1 MGTKWCG
8 GRVLA
13 VVAALAM
20 VTTACG
26 GGSGAGD
33 GSTLTM
39 WTFKQTHVKALQA
52 AAAAFKSKTGI
63 TVDISAYT
71 PDDTFTSKVQSAA
84 ASHNVADVLEV
95 HAAGEDRV
103 LGGAGITTD
112 LAGDV
117 NNQYKSRFLK
127 GTADTGLITDQV
139 YQDSLKPKAT
149 DPGVQKG
156 QLLSIPFTAGT
167 FGVIYANKDK
177 LTAAGVDASKAP
189 ASWQELIS
197 WLTATHGRDAQNG
210 GITIG
215 LKSSSTGLDW
225 AMEPLAFALLGPQA
239 FHDLY
244 GTDKAKAW
252 GSANGQQVLELYNQL
267 TPYWTPGTQTLGI
280 DDADRAFA
288 QGKAAFDI
296 GGTFTISAIQQNGM
310 DPAKILAFPIPAPE
324 AAVAKDFK
332 LAPFALTGLAVSS
345 QTANRAAALQWL
357 DFLTQPE
364 QAGAFAQAA
373 LDLPGTDLG
382 ANAEKLVG
390 PYLSSMEAAFGT
402 GDHAWNPGDST
413 FKGSNWDIQVAGD
426 ILVKMSPLKELDP
439 AATNQQLAV
448 YNTSV
453 HSGQ

>member
-1 MGTKWCG
+1 MDLPEDDVRERLAYRDGKWVAG
-8 GRVLA
+8 LIPLLRL
-13 VVAALAM
+13 VVKTWYRSE
-20 VTTACG
+20 VTG
-26 GGSGAGD
+26 MEK
-33 GSTLTM
+33 L
-39 WTFKQTHVKALQA
+39 
-52 AAAAFKSKTGI
+52 
-63 TVDISAYT
+63 
-71 PDDTFTSKVQSAA
+71 P
-84 ASHNVADVLEV
+84 E
-95 HAAGEDRV
+95 
-103 LGGAGITTD
+103 GGALMVSNHSG
-112 LAGDV
+112 
-117 NNQYKSRFLK
+117 
-127 GTADTGLITDQV
+127 GLIAMDV
-139 YQDSLKPKAT
+139 P
-149 DPGVQKG
+149 
-156 QLLSIPFTAGT
+156 
-167 FGVIYANKDK
+167 VIA
-177 LTAAGVDASKAP
+177 V
-189 ASWQELIS
+189 
-197 WLTATHGRDAQNG
+197 
-210 GITIG
+210 
-215 LKSSSTGLDW
+215 
-225 AMEPLAFALLGPQA
+225 A

-244 GTDKAKAW
+244 GTDKSKAW

-324 AAVAKDFK
+324 AGAAKDFK
-332 LAPFALTGLAVSS
+332 LAPFALTGLAVSA

-357 DFLTQPE
+357 DFLTQPA

-413 FKGSNWDIQVAGD
+413 FKGSTWDIQVAGD
-426 ILVKMSPLKELDP
+426 ILVKMSPLKELGP